1 MSDHLK
7 YPFNPIIW
15 PASPHDF
22 TASDGLH
29 NRNLG
34 VYTAELTQRYTWGT
48 RCLKWDGRVF
58 RYGRC
63 GTTWTSTTMGVKNG
77 TILVSN
83 RVTHAVAAPATTAVG
98 ETALA
103 VTCTAGELGDST
115 STTNATRTGVIA
127 EDELAAGYIHIQTIP
142 VAGTEH
148 DENRMIVGNDA
159 LAIGDT
165 TLYLYLDAPLNY
177 ATLTGT
183 STCEI
188 LASPYANL
196 RRSNDEW
203 TAVMGMPNVTATAL
217 QHLWLQ
223 TWGPCRVSPTTDTP
237 STNNRQYVFD
247 DFGTA
252 VPAAGVFGGTADSF
266 QHAGFLLEMTE
277 ATAYYHAPFIM
288 LQISP

>member
-1 MSDHLK
+1 MSSK
-7 YPFNPIIW
+7 FNYPFNPVIW
-15 PASPHDF
+15 PAVPHDF
-22 TASDGLH
+22 TGD
-29 NRNLG
+29 NNLG
-34 VYTAELTQRYTWGT
+34 LYTAELTKRYEWGT
-48 RCLKWDGRVF
+48 RSVKWDGRAF

-83 RVTHAVAAPATTAVG
+83 RAGTAIAAPTTTVAG
-98 ETALA
+98 SRQLKI
-103 VTCTAGELGDST
+103 TCTAGQLGDST
-115 STTNATRTGVIA
+115 SATDATRTGVIA
-127 EDELAAGYIHIQTIP
+127 EDELAGGYIHIQSVP

-148 DENRMIVGNDA
+148 DMNRMIVGNDA

-165 TLYLYLDAPLNY
+165 SMILYLDAPLNV
-177 ATLTGT
+177 ALTAGGT

-237 STNNRQYVFD
+237 ATNNRQYVFD
-247 DFGTA
+247 DWGTA
-252 VPAAGVFGGTADSF
+252 VPAAGVFGGTTDSF
-266 QHAGFLLEMTE
+266 QHAGFLLEMTL
-277 ATAYYHAPFIM
+277 ATAYYHSPFIF